1 MRFFKAES
9 LSIVGKYEYEIFTHE
24 ETRQPQSIEKSKK
37 PPSILSAPEHNS
49 SQKVDDQISNIYE
62 SSLDSEWRLERNKG
76 QECADSDWENWDFLW
91 SEKRDIT
98 RGVT

>member
-1 MRFFKAES
+1 MRIFEAERVYVHCWEAYS
-9 LSIVGKYEYEIFTHE
+9 QFMQYEIFTHE

-76 QECADSDWENWDFLW
+76 QEWADSDWEIWDFL
-91 SEKRDIT
+91 
-98 RGVT
+98 